1 MSGEI
6 VPIDLE
12 LVRKYCKKTIE
23 IDASIFHKD
32 FPPEIIVYRLPCPN
46 LFFTYPIYAR
56 TIFIFVKSTFNENER
71 IDRALFAHELGHA
84 FHARFR
90 NKRLLIPFS
99 SCIISVLMLFFA
111 FFFDYWWAFFLVLL
125 GNMYLFYVSFINVE
139 ANTETD
145 ADLIALKII
154 ESQEGNDAMKN
165 AAYDLIKMRIEMCR
179 INERNSHKYK
189 RKVFMASIWGLC
201 PFLRYK
207 DRCEIAKW
215 KEIIDPKKNA
225 SYKCFQKKLRL
236 YMERMPYFA
245 SALGMR
251 YWPSYEYMLSV
262 TISLFI
268 PGLVLFTFFSD
279 PIRVEFFF

>member
-1 MSGEI
+1 MEKVTIVKEKHRSVRYGIWNVVWLIYTKVMIYIMTYCPLSIMSLILCVIDSRFLSILIVCMLLESCVEQISYYLLQRNCIKGLVDKIQGLSGEI

-165 AAYDLIKMRIEMCR
+165 AAYDLIKMRIE
-179 INERNSHKYK
+179 IIPI
-189 RKVFMASIWGLC
+189 SIREK
-201 PFLRYK
+201 FL
-207 DRCEIAKW
+207 W
-215 KEIIDPKKNA
+215 H
-225 SYKCFQKKLRL
+225 
-236 YMERMPYFA
+236 
-245 SALGMR
+245 
-251 YWPSYEYMLSV
+251 PSGGFV
-262 TISLFI
+262 RF
-268 PGLVLFTFFSD
+268 
-279 PIRVEFFF
+279 